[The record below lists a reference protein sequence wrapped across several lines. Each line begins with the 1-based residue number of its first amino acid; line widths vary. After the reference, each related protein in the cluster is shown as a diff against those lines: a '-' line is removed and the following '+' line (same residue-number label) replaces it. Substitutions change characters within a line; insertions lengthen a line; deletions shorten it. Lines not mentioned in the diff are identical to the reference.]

1 MRTSKVLNNLNR
13 GFLLSAAIVF
23 CVALFLLLQGMA
35 DDKLEPELKAMA
47 ESFMAESDTAVVLPE
62 EYRVFGGDSEEFR
75 TRFMDYSQIVDDSS
89 SVDNQFYS
97 DNPQLRQYTLS
108 WLQSCAGNQISNQNY
123 ITTFKTKIVKF
134 KSFSVYK
141 GKATLTF
148 DFLCTGETLTA
159 EGTNP
164 LTQAGSDTLTFEK
177 ENGKWVITNYL
188 TRRFDFLYYGNNPE
202 GNA

>member
-1 MRTSKVLNNLNR
+1 MRTSKVLQNLNR
-13 GFLLSAAIVF
+13 GFLLSAVIVF
-23 CVALFLLLQGMA
+23 CVALFLMLQGMA

-47 ESFMAESDTAVVLPE
+47 ENFMAESDTIVVLPE
-62 EYRVFGGDSEEFR
+62 EYRVFRGDSEELR
-75 TRFMDYSQIVDDSS
+75 TLNIDYMQIIDDSS

-97 DNPQLRQYTLS
+97 DNSQLRQYTLS
-108 WLQSCAGNQISNQNY
+108 WLQNCAGNQIDNQVY
-123 ITTFKTKIVKF
+123 ITSFKTKIVKF
-134 KSFSVYK
+134 RSFSVYK
-141 GKATLTF
+141 GKATLAF
-148 DFLCTGETLTA
+148 DVLCTGETLTA